1 MTVAPPLVLAST
13 SLYRRR
19 LLEQLGLDFQAVAPE
34 YEEEHALDLPPDELV
49 LELAT
54 RKAQSLGARFPH
66 ALIIGADQVAEMDG
80 RILLKPGSVERA
92 CAQLAELAGRSHRLI
107 TGLVVFQPS
116 ADRLERA
123 LDVQRMT
130 MRALLP
136 EQIAAYVERERP
148 LDCAGAYKVEGL
160 GIALFSSMSGDD
172 YTGIIGLPLTR
183 LLDLLE
189 RFGWPGPLG

>member
-1 MTVAPPLVLAST
+1 
-13 SLYRRR
+13 
-19 LLEQLGLDFQAVAPE
+19 
-34 YEEEHALDLPPDELV
+34 
-49 LELAT
+49 
-54 RKAQSLGARFPH
+54 
-66 ALIIGADQVAEMDG
+66 
-80 RILLKPGSVERA
+80 
-92 CAQLAELAGRSHRLI
+92 
-107 TGLVVFQPS
+107 VVFQPS
-116 ADRLERA
+116 AGRLERA

-136 EQIAAYVERERP
+136 EQIAAYVEREQP